1 LLVLQQMNGAP
12 IQDKDQEPKGFW
24 FE

>member
-1 LLVLQQMNGAP
+1 LVLQQMNGAP
-12 IQDKDQEPKGFW
+12 IQDKNQEPKGFW